1 MGSASGCKFRL
12 EPTHYGVMKVET
24 LPVVPDALRS
34 LLQHV
39 QSAYQPQPSAP
50 KRGRRPDFTERSW
63 LLLAV
68 VAVILRTFKDSELHR
83 LLTKDERLRQQL
95 GFCRVPD
102 RTWIGRCLNRL
113 VPAAEAQIA
122 ALGHLIRDE
131 IKPAADE
138 CEASAIDGRMYEACG
153 PKWHRGNR
161 AEGLVP
167 VGLRNVD
174 TESQWS
180 KSGYRQWVQG
190 YRLVQQG
197 LVFPAPVP
205 IWAVWRPNNQAE
217 AAIAQAAVA
226 QKRLVITD
234 VLLGDTAFGAPDFTA
249 VYVEAEGWVLTP
261 KDLNPDRHSWKD
273 DLYAYRKETIELL
286 FQRILQAT
294 DLKACQV
301 RGEGRNGAF
310 VLASVWL
317 YQICFRINFQDEK
330 PLALIKEHLE
340 NARWRLP
347 T

>member
-1 MGSASGCKFRL
+1 
-12 EPTHYGVMKVET
+12 MKVET
-24 LPVVPDALRS
+24 LPVVPDALWS

-39 QSAYQPQPSAP
+39 QDAYQPQPRPP
-50 KRGRRPDFTERSW
+50 KRGKRPDFAELSW

-68 VAVILRTFKDSELHR
+68 VAVTLRTFKDSELHR
-83 LLTKDERLRQQL
+83 LLTKDDSLRQQL

-102 RTWIGRCLNRL
+102 RTWIGRRLNRL

-122 ALGHLIRDE
+122 ALGQTILE
-131 IKPAADE
+131 EVKPADDE

-153 PKWHRGNR
+153 PKWHSGDR
-161 AEGLVP
+161 AAGLVP

-197 LVFPAPVP
+197 LVFPVPVP
-205 IWAVWRPNNQAE
+205 LWAVWRPNNQAE
-217 AAIAQAAVA
+217 AAIAQEALAED
-226 QKRLVITD
+226 RLVVTD
-234 VLLGDTAFGAPDFTA
+234 VLLGDTSFGAPDFTA
-249 VYVEAEGWVLTP
+249 AYAAAGGWVLTP
-261 KDLNPDRHSWKD
+261 KGLSPDRHSWQD

-317 YQICFRINFQDEK
+317 YQICFLVDYRDGK
-330 PLALIKEHLE
+330 PLAQIKEHLE
-340 NARWRLP
+340 SARWRLP